1 MHPFPVHGYLQG
13 LALHVVAIAIHSP
26 GVRCRPLGLTVVRH
40 VAGPQ
45 APYIYASTGGH
56 NHVWQC
62 RRLAVWIHGTMD
74 EPGKLCL
81 LFSTGLHNTVPS
93 GRVGGGI
100 LSEVLFI
107 RVCFLQCV

>member
-1 MHPFPVHGYLQG
+1 MFGNVGG
-13 LALHVVAIAIHSP
+13 LLFGS
-26 GVRCRPLGLTVVRH
+26 
-40 VAGPQ
+40 
-45 APYIYASTGGH
+45 
-56 NHVWQC
+56 
-62 RRLAVWIHGTMD
+62 MD